1 MNYREKMLL
10 VLFWTNNC
18 MSSRDNMSSL
28 LFWESNFMLS
38 RDSMSLLQFW
48 THNCM
53 SSRDNMSSLL
63 FWTNNCMSSRDK
75 ISALLFWM
83 NNLHELQRIFKGRQG
98 WKVSGYLNIYLIS
111 LNLLITWSVNTDV
124 LYTLK
129 PKFLPFQQWRHV
141 AMVSISS
148 LIYGMAEG
156 GERLQAYL
164 LCYLF

>member
-1 MNYREKMLL
+1 MNSREKMLS

-18 MSSRDNMSSL
+18 MSSIDNMSSL
-28 LFWESNFMLS
+28 LFWESNWMRS
-38 RDSMSLLQFW
+38 RDSMLSLQ
-48 THNCM
+48 
-53 SSRDNMSSLL
+53 